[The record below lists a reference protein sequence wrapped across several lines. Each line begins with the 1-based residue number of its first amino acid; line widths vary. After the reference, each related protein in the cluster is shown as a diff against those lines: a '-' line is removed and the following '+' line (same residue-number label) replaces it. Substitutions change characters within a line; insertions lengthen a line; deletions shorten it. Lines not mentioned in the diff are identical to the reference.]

1 MGDILSYFSVAA
13 AISILLIYKLKVES
27 QWHGLHTELLL
38 RRLLDEIGVSILT
51 GGSPSVTQF
60 KPSCLL
66 LCQ

>member
-1 MGDILSYFSVAA
+1 MEEILSYFNAAA
-13 AISILLIYKLKVES
+13 AISVILIHKLKVET

-38 RRLLDEIGVSILT
+38 RRLLEEIRGSILT

-60 KPSCLL
+60 KASCLL